1 MTSTAPSLN
10 RGLAVLAVGVLA
22 ISSAAVLI
30 VGSEA
35 PPLVTAFWRVALST
49 VAMGAIAVGAWSR
62 GDTDP
67 ISARA
72 RRSAVFSGLC
82 LGLHFYAWM
91 ASLQLTS
98 VATSTLLV
106 TTTPIWVGLTAPL
119 VAGEAPLSA
128 RGWAGLA
135 VALGGGAVLVAAES
149 TGGGDTS
156 LAGAGLAV
164 LGAWCAAAY
173 LIFGKR
179 ARQEMSLAR
188 YATWCNGAAAILLG
202 GLALATD
209 TALLPLST
217 QTLWMVVG
225 LALVPQMIGHNSLL
239 WAVRYVDASLVSVV
253 VLLEPVGATLLA
265 WMVFA
270 APPTGVEV
278 LGGAILLVG
287 VALVVRARARPSA
300 AT

>member
-1 MTSTAPSLN
+1 VSSASPGLP
-10 RGLAVLAVGVLA
+10 RGLAVLGVGVLA

-49 VAMGAIAVGAWSR
+49 VAMGAIAAVARMR
-62 GDTDP
+62 GQRDAP
-67 ISARA
+67 SVAA
-72 RRSAVFSGLC
+72 RRSAIASGLC

-106 TTTPIWVGLTAPL
+106 TTTPIWVGLTAPWFTR
-119 VAGEAPLSA
+119 EAPLSA
-128 RGWAGLA
+128 RGWAGLG
-135 VALGGGAVLVAAES
+135 VALGGGALLVVAES
-149 TGGGDTS
+149 SGGGADP
-156 LAGAGLAV
+156 AGAGLAI

-173 LIFGKR
+173 LMFGKQ
-179 ARQEMSLAR
+179 ARQQMSLAT
-188 YATWCNGAAAILLG
+188 YATWANGAAAVLLAT
-202 GLALATD
+202 LALATD

-217 QTLWMVVG
+217 QTWWMVLG
-225 LALVPQMIGHNSLL
+225 LALVPQLIGHNSLL

-265 WMVFA
+265 WLVFG

-287 VALVVRARARPSA
+287 VTLVVRARARTRA
-300 AT
+300 KT